1 MIDYEQIRK
10 NVLDQ
15 FSSGLD
21 TTKGID
27 ELVLKISDIAIRATI
42 ATLKEYEKQ
51 KSNLL
56 KFPYS
61 RLDLVIF
68 ISRTPLTD
76 TSS

>member
-27 ELVLKISDIAIRATI
+27 ELVLQISDIAIRATI

-51 KSNLL
+51 KSNE
-56 KFPYS
+56 
-61 RLDLVIF
+61 
-68 ISRTPLTD
+68 
-76 TSS
+76 